1 MKIIMIVLSLFPCLL
16 FSQEYLSFEEEKR
29 IKFSDDYYWAESS
42 DFSLDQA
49 TIQAMDRLV
58 EKVISDAVF
67 QTIERNEM
75 LEELELKVNKARI
88 RQEGKYHMIVWI
100 AKDSVSITVQKPLQS
115 DSEEQNQYHTELP
128 KQKEDGNSAGYTNT
142 DSAIDALKSCKN
154 YKDVNR
160 VTRQYGFIRGELNSS
175 KGFDHPENCLIA
187 VFSDDYK
194 MVALLDK
201 GSPSRVDLLTGQI
214 IDNPES
220 VYDKNKGYKL
230 WYFQQ

>member
-1 MKIIMIVLSLFPCLL
+1 MIVLSLFPCLL

-42 DFSLDQA
+42 DFDLEQA
-49 TIQAMDRLV
+49 TIQAMDYLV
-58 EKVISDAVF
+58 EKVISDAVY

-75 LEELELKVNKARI
+75 LEELELKVNKSRI
-88 RQEGKYHMIVWI
+88 RQEGKFHMIVWI
-100 AKDSVSITVQKPLQS
+100 AKDSVTVKVQKPLQS
-115 DSEEQNQYHTELP
+115 DSKEQNQQLTEIP
-128 KQKEDGNSAGYTNT
+128 KQKEDGNSAGYTNK

-154 YKDVNR
+154 YKEVNR
-160 VTRQYGFIRGELNSS
+160 VTRQYGFMRGELNSS
-175 KGFDHPENCLIA
+175 KGFDHPEYCYIA

-201 GSPSRVDLLTGQI
+201 GTSSRIDLITGQVI
-214 IDNPES
+214 NNPES
-220 VYDKNKGYKL
+220 FYDKNKGYKL